1 MRVEFLVNKSVM
13 KTSAV
18 FLIFV
23 FLFLGQF
30 PRRAAAAVKG
40 GKTMIVTSTAFR
52 EGEMIPE
59 VYSCDGK
66 NISPRLDWTDVPKG
80 TKTFALIVDDP
91 DAPRGTWVH
100 WVLFN
105 IPADAKGL
113 GEHIPPRSTLTNGAR
128 QGVNDSHQLGYD
140 GPCPPSGIH
149 RYYFKLYALDTALTL
164 ESGATKAQL
173 LKAMEGH
180 ILGHGELMGKY
191 KR

>member
-1 MRVEFLVNKSVM
+1 VRVESVLEKCCM
-13 KTSAV
+13 RSSAV
-18 FLIFV
+18 FFAV
-23 FLFLGQF
+23 TFLFLGQS
-30 PRRAAAAVKG
+30 PHRAAEAVKG
-40 GKTMIVTSTAFR
+40 GNTMIVTSTAFK

-59 VYSCDGK
+59 AYSCDGE
-66 NISPRLDWTDVPKG
+66 NISPRLDWTDVPKV

-164 ESGATKAQL
+164 ESGVTKAQL

-180 ILGHGELMGKY
+180 ILGQGELMGKY